1 MRNPLFK
8 NIHFYFLAW
17 LAISF
22 AHAGILYKYYHLS
35 LFLSIAD
42 SLIYNTLY
50 AGVAFD
56 FWYPVRYLNIEKQ
69 KSWVLILTHVI
80 AAKIFVALWIIAG
93 NYLMNLIGGADVGY
107 QDFVRTSIL
116 SRAISGLLYYF
127 IIVLIYYL
135 FIYYFSF
142 REKLTREADLRTL
155 VKETELSL
163 LRSQLNP
170 HFIFNSLNSISSLTI
185 SNPGKAQD
193 MLIKLSSYLRFAL
206 EDNKNNKI
214 SFGEEL
220 ENSLLYLEIE
230 KVRFGEKLI
239 FEKEVSAE
247 CTTALVPNMILQPLL
262 ENAIK
267 HGVYESQEP
276 VLIHLN
282 CRMENNFLHVRISNN
297 FDKELVSKKGKGFG
311 LRNVQE
317 RLQLLYGK
325 RELMNTSTNG
335 AVFEVDLLIPQN

>member
-8 NIHFYFLAW
+8 NIYFYCLAW
-17 LAISF
+17 LAIAF

-42 SLIYNTLY
+42 SLVYNTLY

-56 FWYPVRYLNIEKQ
+56 FWYPVRYLSIEKQ
-69 KSWVLILTHVI
+69 KPWMLILVYVI
-80 AAKIFVALWIIAG
+80 AAKIFVALWIISG
-93 NYLMNLIGGADVGY
+93 NYLMNLIGKGDPVY
-107 QDFVRTSIL
+107 LEFVKASLL
-116 SRAISGLLYYF
+116 SRAVSGLLYYF
-127 IIVLIYYL
+127 IIILIYYL

-193 MLIKLSSYLRFAL
+193 MLIKLSSYLRYAL

-214 SFGEEL
+214 VFEKEL

-230 KVRFGEKLI
+230 KVRFGDKLI
-239 FEKEVSAE
+239 FEKEVSPE

-262 ENAIK
+262 ENSIK

-276 VLIHLN
+276 VVIHLS
-282 CRMENNFLHVRISNN
+282 CRMENKFLHVRISNN
-297 FDKELVSKKGKGFG
+297 FDVESVSRKGKGIG

-317 RLQLLYGK
+317 RLQLIYGK
-325 RELMNTSTNG
+325 RELMTTHING
-335 AVFEVDLLIPQN
+335 SVFEVDLIIPQN